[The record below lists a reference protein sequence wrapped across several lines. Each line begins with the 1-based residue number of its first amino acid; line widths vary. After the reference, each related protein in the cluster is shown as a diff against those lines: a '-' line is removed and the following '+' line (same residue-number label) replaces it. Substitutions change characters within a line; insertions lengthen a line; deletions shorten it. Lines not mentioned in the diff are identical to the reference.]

1 MELLTTCQ
9 TCRRA
14 RPREHLNSLADCDLA
29 LRARLW
35 VGLSAL
41 HFGAPSLRCGVPCAS
56 RSAGRLRSLRNGAD
70 TRHSINRPRRSACG
84 GLPPLRCDAQRRRG
98 AAAGVPLVLAEAL
111 LARDGSTAGLLVN
124 VTSGAQA
131 RRLQGCGWGCWRA
144 SATPSSAELRGQS
157 ACRADRGLGDLWNGA
172 YQRHCEALKLRPA
185 V

>member
-84 GLPPLRCDAQRRRG
+84 GLPPLRCDARRLRGAPTAPPTALQPTGLVRYRWSTGRLVPGRCESPQIGGCWLSTVRDRLAIVVRRDRFKGGGMAAVLLKLLSLCVRRG
-98 AAAGVPLVLAEAL
+98 ALPHAL
-111 LARDGSTAGLLVN
+111 DV
-124 VTSGAQA
+124 Q
-131 RRLQGCGWGCWRA
+131 RL
-144 SATPSSAELRGQS
+144 
-157 ACRADRGLGDLWNGA
+157 
-172 YQRHCEALKLRPA
+172 
-185 V
+185 